1 MPHTIR
7 GTNCS
12 LKIVTVGLERSYC
25 HKVGILMELFQVVWG
40 IHKREFD
47 FDWSIEMKEA
57 TKERQ
62 YLV

>member
-1 MPHTIR
+1 
-7 GTNCS
+7 
-12 LKIVTVGLERSYC
+12 
-25 HKVGILMELFQVVWG
+25 MELFQVVWG